1 MRNFAEN
8 HVRQNLFMFDL
19 IHTHLYAQQNP
30 HKSNTA
36 VQLNFRLIQ
45 V

>member
-36 VQLNFRLIQ
+36 VQ